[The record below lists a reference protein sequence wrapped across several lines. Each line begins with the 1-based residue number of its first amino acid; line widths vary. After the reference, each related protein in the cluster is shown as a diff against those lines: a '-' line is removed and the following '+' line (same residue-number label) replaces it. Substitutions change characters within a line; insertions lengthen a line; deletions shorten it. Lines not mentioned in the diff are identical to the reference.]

1 MSIVYQTTVG
11 GVIGVRDDVN
21 KNDDIDVAFQFHTS
35 HVAGDNGVVQM
46 PTNFQVLLLP

>member
-21 KNDDIDVAFQFHTS
+21 KNGGIDAAFLFHTF
-35 HVAGDNGVVQM
+35 HVAGDNGVV
-46 PTNFQVLLLP
+46 